1 MKYVI
6 LIHANPNPW
15 GHPTGHF
22 TDEGRRLDAFQRLAM
37 DRAFVELMEGM
48 AASGELVVCEALAD
62 PGSSTIYRWEGDTH
76 VATEGPYAETKE
88 HLAGFFLVDVESRER
103 AEEIAAAF
111 AHPGDVIELR
121 PAMWAGGPDA

>member
-37 DRAFVELMEGM
+37 DRKFDELMEGM

-62 PGSSTIYRWEGDTH
+62 PGSSTIYRWKGDTH
-76 VATEGPYAETKE
+76 VATEGPYAETKGTSPGSSSSTSC
-88 HLAGFFLVDVESRER
+88 LASVPRRSGRLSPTL
-103 AEEIAAAF
+103 AT
-111 AHPGDVIELR
+111 
-121 PAMWAGGPDA
+121 

>member
-15 GHPTGHF
+15 GHPTGHY
-22 TDEGRRLDAFQRLAM
+22 TDEGRRLDDTQRAAM
-37 DRAFVELMEGM
+37 DRKFDELMETM
-48 AASGELVVCEALAD
+48 SASGELIVCEALAD
-62 PGSSTIYRWEGDTH
+62 PAASTIYRWEGNTH
-76 VATEGPYAETKE
+76 VATDGPYAETKE

-103 AEEIAAAF
+103 AEEIGAAF